1 MDTDT
6 TFKYADLDERAQERA
21 REWYSESVG
30 QDWEPELDG
39 ICEALAQLG
48 FEVDRPQINKGQY
61 AKENGRFIRD
71 AKGEFVRAKPRYAP
85 AIHYSISW
93 SQGDG
98 ASFDADWNA
107 EDMNVAGLLEH
118 APLDEDLRRYAARLM
133 VLFLRHPRAGG
144 RIESDSGESM
154 DVHVESHWTGVPDE
168 NEDNIQLSDAD
179 ASELESVAQALA
191 GWIYTQLRDDLEY
204 QTSDEAV
211 VEGIEANDY
220 DFDEDGRPA

>member
-39 ICEALAQLG
+39 FVQCLGWLG
-48 FEVDRPQINKGQY
+48 FDVSGDS
-61 AKENGRFIRD
+61 
-71 AKGEFVRAKPRYAP
+71 
-85 AIHYSISW
+85 IHYSISW

-98 ASFDADWNA
+98 AIFSGDWCA
-107 EDMNVAGLLEH
+107 ESMNL
-118 APLDEDLRRYAARLM
+118 AALTENRPDPTLMRIGAQLM
-133 VLFLRHPRAGG
+133 VQFLRFPKSVVKIYER
-144 RIESDSGESM
+144 SSGPGLGYMYVEDHDTGTDPQEQNY
-154 DVHVESHWTGVPDE
+154 DV
-168 NEDNIQLSDAD
+168 
-179 ASELESVAQALA
+179 ELEQSVKDLAKQLA
-191 GWIYTQLRDDLEY
+191 GWIYTEMRDDLEY

-220 DFDEDGRPA
+220 DFDEDGRPV